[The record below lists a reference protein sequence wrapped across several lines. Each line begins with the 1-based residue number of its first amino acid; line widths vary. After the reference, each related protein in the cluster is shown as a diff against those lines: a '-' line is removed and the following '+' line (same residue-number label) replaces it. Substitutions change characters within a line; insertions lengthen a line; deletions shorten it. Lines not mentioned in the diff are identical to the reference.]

1 MRSASD
7 MSAGRDILSEISHQL
22 GRRFTISDLDLA
34 SGTFRLSDRSGSVAV
49 TLEPDLLVAFYEQL
63 SETEPPGLDDSRPDE
78 QRQVLNGYVVTWVA
92 ELLESDSRESLTE
105 ILLLRDAGGRIYIED
120 RRDPLWPSPS
130 AIASQNGQ
138 YWSPDPPA
146 H

>member
-1 MRSASD
+1 

-49 TLEPDLLVAFYEQL
+49 TWEPDLLVAFYEQL

-92 ELLESDSRESLTE
+92 ELLESDSGSSQSRVWWGWARRCPGRGRGLPMMGVLTQP
-105 ILLLRDAGGRIYIED
+105 IRKTSTCLTL
-120 RRDPLWPSPS
+120 PS
-130 AIASQNGQ
+130 IA
-138 YWSPDPPA
+138 PT
-146 H
+146 